1 LIFKDAETL
10 IGMKQQ
16 PALEGVVDDKIE
28 EQHQFVAW
36 WDANVRG
43 ADGDQKSKNHSSRTG
58 IMISEPE
65 AERETGMGTPHET
78 MSSP

>member
-1 LIFKDAETL
+1 MIFKDAETL

-16 PALEGVVDDKIE
+16 PAREGGVDDKIE

-43 ADGDQKSKNHSSRTG
+43 AGGVKKSFFPYWNNDFGARG
-58 IMISEPE
+58 
-65 AERETGMGTPHET
+65 
-78 MSSP
+78 